1 MSQTTTQDSTI
12 QLLMPSAAEN
22 HQDSFKNILFSF
34 TCGCFA
40 GVGNTLSSHPLDTI
54 KVRMQL
60 LNKNLIDTIRH
71 TISKEGAISLYKGV
85 GSPLFNVPIIY
96 AISFG
101 SYEIGKWFQGI
112 KQGDDAR
119 FGHSVKAGAFAG
131 LCISAVMTP
140 MELIKCRLQMQ
151 DLGTRAKTFTTLGMV
166 KHVLS
171 QYGLKGMYKGHLI
184 TITREVPAGAI
195 YFGTFDLVHR
205 KLIERFGENPFLPLL
220 GGSIAGLLSYMSAY
234 PQDVIKT
241 RLQLDSGEVRKYPN
255 NKFIKDGGIIN
266 CVKDIW
272 KTNGIRGFAR
282 GFSACGTKAM
292 VAEAT
297 TFFIYENTKKLTT
310 H

>member
-1 MSQTTTQDSTI
+1 MSQTTTTSQDS
-12 QLLMPSAAEN
+12 QLLTPSTTEN
-22 HQDSFKNILFSF
+22 HENSLRNILFSF
-34 TCGCFA
+34 MCGCFA
-40 GVGNTLSSHPLDTI
+40 GIGNTLSSHPLDTI

-60 LNKNLIDTIRH
+60 LNKSLIETIRH
-71 TISKEGAISLYKGV
+71 TVSKEGAKSLYKGV
-85 GSPLFNVPIIY
+85 GSPLVNVPIIY

-112 KQGDDAR
+112 KPEDEVR
-119 FGHSVKAGAFAG
+119 FSQSVKAGAFAG
-131 LCISAVMTP
+131 LCISVVMTP

-151 DLGTRAKTFTTLGMV
+151 DLGSRAKTFTTLGMV
-166 KHVLS
+166 KHTIS
-171 QYGLKGMYKGHLI
+171 EYGLKGMYKGHLI

-205 KLIERFGENPFLPLL
+205 KLKERFGENPFLPLL
-220 GGSIAGLLSYMSAY
+220 GGSVAGLLSYMSAY

-241 RLQLDSGEVRKYPN
+241 RLQLDCGEVRKYPN

-266 CVKDIW
+266 CVKDVW
-272 KTNGIRGFAR
+272 KTNGIRGFTR